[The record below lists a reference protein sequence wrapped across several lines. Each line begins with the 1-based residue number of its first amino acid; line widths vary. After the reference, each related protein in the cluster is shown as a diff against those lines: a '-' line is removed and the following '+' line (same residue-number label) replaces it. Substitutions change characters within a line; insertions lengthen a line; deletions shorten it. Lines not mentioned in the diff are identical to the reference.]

1 MFPQNLPDRG
11 RMELHDADAERRMR
25 RRDMRSFLAQ
35 FLIACG
41 VCALAIALLY
51 VLTLLV

>member
-1 MFPQNLPDRG
+1 
-11 RMELHDADAERRMR
+11 MELHDADAERRMR
-25 RRDMRSFLAQ
+25 PSDMRGFLAQ

-41 VCALAIALLY
+41 ICAFAIAHLY